1 MKKLILLLVLAVVMV
16 GFVSAGTVHP
26 PWSIDQET
34 ADETFF
40 AEYGIHEDAVTQ
52 QTVLVS
58 VALEAAGFASISQE
72 ARELYNGIVWLPHRI
87 GIEADYYLRC

>member
-34 ADETFF
+34 AETFF

-58 VALEAAGFASISQE
+58 VALEAAGFTSISQE
-72 ARELYNGIVWLPHRI
+72 AQELNNEIAWLPQSI